1 MHWAKSSQ
9 KGRVVQPSLRGQRF
23 LSVSKQAT
31 GARLPSVTLRIS
43 HAVYSDGSRVRRYPP
58 LLPRTPWIRPSFFKR
73 ETICSKYHA
82 KGIAAFGGYFHGLSP
97 FGKFFYL
104 ILNQSEFSVK
114 KFLRIFDTG
123 FSNIGAT
130 HSGCRQNEQ
139 RKSGGFK
146 ALVFCHPLWENRCRI
161 FCMLSAG

>member
-1 MHWAKSSQ
+1 MQCIPMDPASGGIRRCCRERPGSGRLFS
-9 KGRVVQPSLRGQRF
+9 KGRQSVLNIFDVNA
-23 LSVSKQAT
+23 LSVGNISQGNIA
-31 GARLPSVTLRIS
+31 AFFFLLLRQID
-43 HAVYSDGSRVRRYPP
+43 H
-58 LLPRTPWIRPSFFKR
+58 
-73 ETICSKYHA
+73 HA

>member
-1 MHWAKSSQ
+1 MQCIPMDPAS
-9 KGRVVQPSLRGQRF
+9 GG
-23 LSVSKQAT
+23 
-31 GARLPSVTLRIS
+31 I
-43 HAVYSDGSRVRRYPP
+43 RRCC
-58 LLPRTPWIRPSFFKR
+58 RERPWIRPSFFKR
-73 ETICSKYHA
+73 ETICSKYLMSMPCRLAISSREYSSFLFLLLRQIDHHA